1 MKPTWCVLTALLAV
15 TASLI
20 PDATLLAQTGTIRG
34 TVTDSANASPLEGA
48 LVTVVGTA
56 LQAQTNPNGQ
66 YRIAGVSS
74 GDVQVRVQLIGY
86 VPSQQAVTVPD
97 GGETTVDFALA
108 AGVAQLEE
116 IVSVGYGSSVRGELS
131 TAVSSVNS
139 DQIANQPIA
148 SIDGALQ
155 GKAPGVNVI
164 QNAGNPGNGMSV
176 RVRGMASISA
186 NSDPLY
192 VVDGV
197 PIVAGD
203 ISQLGL
209 GGQTPAAVSGLSPDD
224 IDHVDILK
232 DAAAT
237 AIYGS
242 RGSNGVVVITTK
254 RGLEG
259 KPSVT
264 FNSYIGSQSASKR
277 VSLLTG
283 PEYQEFFQESAIN
296 DGVDLEDSG
305 IPGLGSALNEDW
317 QSAVLRTAPVGSAEL
332 AVSGGDERLRYRLA
346 GTLFDQSGIVIPS
359 GYRRIG
365 GRLNLDFN
373 PNSRLSLST
382 SLALSGEH
390 IERLEGD
397 GSLEGIVT
405 NAFGESPSTPVR
417 LDNGEF
423 AGPDDADLVYPNP
436 VALAEFNPV
445 RARSENVIG
454 NVEARFKIVP
464 ELQYTGRVGLNLVD
478 LKEDQFLS
486 RKVNGSEG
494 AGLGGSAK
502 NGYSAS
508 NRYVIDNFLT
518 FVPHLGT
525 RSELDATGG
534 ASVELTRTELNFIRG
549 DGFSN
554 DELTQVSNAAVI
566 SEGDGTNSRNNLVS
580 FFARANYTLDRK
592 YIFGG
597 SVRTDGSSRFGAQQP
612 VGLLPLGLGGVG
624 AERGGLPQGE
634 LLRLPQGPGELR
646 PHRQPG
652 HLRLSVPG
660 PHLRRQLRRHARQ
673 RPVQPGQSR
682 PQVGNDQ
689 AVRHR
694 HRHGGGQG
702 SDQPD
707 GGLLREAHR

>member
-1 MKPTWCVLTALLAV
+1 MKRTWCVLTALLAV
-15 TASLI
+15 AASLI
-20 PDATLLAQTGTIRG
+20 PDATLLAQSGTIRG
-34 TVTDSANASPLEGA
+34 TVTDSATAFPIEGA
-48 LVTVVGTA
+48 LVTVVGTS
-56 LQAQTNPNGQ
+56 LQAQTNPSGQ
-66 YRIAGVSS
+66 YRISGVSS

-86 VPSQQAVTVPD
+86 APAEQAVTVPN
-97 GGETTVDFALA
+97 GGETTVDFTLA

-116 IVSVGYGSSVRGELS
+116 IVSVGYGSTVRGELS

-155 GKAPGVNVI
+155 GKAPGVAVI

-224 IDHVDILK
+224 IDRVDILK

-254 RGLEG
+254 RGSEG
-259 KPSVT
+259 KTSVT

-346 GTLFDQSGIVIPS
+346 GTLFDQDGIVIPS

-390 IERLEGD
+390 IDRLEGD

-417 LDNGEF
+417 LNNGEF

-454 NVEARFKIVP
+454 NVEARFRIVP

-508 NRYVIDNFLT
+508 NRYVFDNFLT
-518 FVPHLGT
+518 FVPRLGT

-549 DGFSN
+549 DGFSS

-566 SEGDGTNSRNNLVS
+566 SDYDGTNSAITWSASLPERTTPWTGNTS
-580 FFARANYTLDRK
+580 SAAASARMDLPGSAPTT
-592 YIFGG
+592 GG
-597 SVRTDGSSRFGAQQP
+597 ASSPRP
-612 VGLLPLGLGGVG
+612 RP
-624 AERGGLPQGE
+624 
-634 LLRLPQGPGELR
+634 PGC
-646 PHRQPG
+646 
-652 HLRLSVPG
+652 
-660 PHLRRQLRRHARQ
+660 
-673 RPVQPGQSR
+673 
-682 PQVGNDQ
+682 
-689 AVRHR
+689 
-694 HRHGGGQG
+694 
-702 SDQPD
+702 
-707 GGLLREAHR
+707 